1 MNAVKVGADVPRR
14 YQDRRPCTR
23 CGIERHTHP
32 GRSGLC
38 RDCAPIT
45 TKETSND

>member
-1 MNAVKVGADVPRR
+1 VNAVKVGADIPRR
-14 YQDRRPCTR
+14 YRDVKPCPR
-23 CGIERHTHP
+23 CGIERRTHP
-32 GRSGLC
+32 SRTGLC